1 MQSAIQGLFGSVA
14 RTVFSDRAR
23 ARARRDDDDADRAFD
38 DDDVLNDDDAPRAA
52 TTAGKRRRGST
63 TPVASAAGRDAGE
76 RGERTVSYTH
86 LTLPTKA

>member
-38 DDDVLNDDDAPRAA
+38 DDDVLSDDDAPRAA
-52 TTAGKRRRGST
+52 TTEI
-63 TPVASAAGRDAGE
+63 GRAH
-76 RGERTVSYTH
+76 V
-86 LTLPTKA
+86 